1 MEKYWRT
8 RPSKASP
15 TPSQSPSDVRLE
27 AASQTLESEF
37 DRLRRTMIAESQEE
51 EEGWEPELRRYLK
64 DLPEDVTRDTDI
76 VEWWGV
82 R

>member
-1 MEKYWRT
+1 
-8 RPSKASP
+8 
-15 TPSQSPSDVRLE
+15 
-27 AASQTLESEF
+27 
-37 DRLRRTMIAESQEE
+37 MIAESQEE